1 MRDYD
6 EMDTAEFWKN
16 RPAYKGVSREE
27 SLKPAKSAFLP
38 LTPEEAEKKIKEQ
51 IAKMSKEEIEKSL
64 SC

>member
-1 MRDYD
+1 MRNYD

-38 LTPEEAEKKIKEQ
+38 EEEAEKNMKEQ
-51 IAKMSKEEIEKSL
+51 ISKMSKEEIEKSL
-64 SC
+64 GI